1 MLMFSLDSAVS
12 CRDLRE
18 WLDSALDYMD
28 REFDDCS
35 FAVFGNKCD
44 LEPRMVQSNLESS
57 KVTLSSKYKIDR
69 FDFLLTSAKTGQ
81 NVKKGLEKLVVSMHQ
96 KSLSGKSSNKEGTK
110 TAIRVDMDTTSK
122 KKCC

>member
-1 MLMFSLDSAVS
+1 
-12 CRDLRE
+12 
-18 WLDSALDYMD
+18 
-28 REFDDCS
+28 
-35 FAVFGNKCD
+35 
-44 LEPRMVQSNLESS
+44 MVQANLESS

-110 TAIRVDMDTTSK
+110 TTIRVDMDTTSK